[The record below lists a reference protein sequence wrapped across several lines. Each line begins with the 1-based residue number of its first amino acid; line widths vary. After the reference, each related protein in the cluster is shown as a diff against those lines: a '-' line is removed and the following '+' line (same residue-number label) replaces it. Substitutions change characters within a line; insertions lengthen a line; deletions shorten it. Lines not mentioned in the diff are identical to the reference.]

1 MARQLDSKGLRRKN
15 IWKGIRTVLQILL
28 LGFVALWVI
37 WSLTTRPKQAREE
50 NAAATPEARQAENG
64 TVSDTEGNV
73 ISDAIGVNVN
83 GTAQVVL
90 SSRTLLPENAEPAV
104 QAGDGARFIC
114 ISYNGVNQSE
124 KLESKIVNLEVFK
137 KQVALLKQ
145 SGYVTI
151 SQQDVLDY
159 YLEHKGLPEKALLLI
174 FEDGIY
180 DTARLV
186 QPSLQQLNYRAT
198 MCTYSG
204 NLGDTE
210 GLYIT
215 EQNLKDL
222 IDTTFWEIGS
232 NGYRLSYINVF
243 DRYRNYFGHLN
254 LKELQ
259 AVRSYVRRDYNHYL
273 MDFLRDKD
281 RLREETETEMRRRI
295 SWDYAQMKE
304 DYTKAG
310 YVPALY
316 ILMHSN
322 TRAFGNDVLVSDQN
336 EQELT
341 KLFQMNVNRQ
351 GSCLNTTESSI
362 WDLTRLESRH
372 YFSPNH
378 LMMRIWDDTGDQ
390 VSFLAGDVEAARSWT
405 VTGGVADMEGDRI
418 ILTTLPD
425 GEAAMLLK
433 NKRVDNPDVTVTLQG
448 NVVGKQGIVLR
459 GTEDGSA
466 GISVTLENNYL
477 VVRNEADPDV
487 KLFEMNLFEFDGG
500 PFISREQ
507 DELNGLIAL
516 QKAIIEF
523 DEDPERVREAERIL
537 PDLEAMTV
545 VNIEEGG
552 EPFYPELD
560 ISQRDERKLRV
571 LLQDDL
577 LNIWVDDKPALEN
590 LRVPRAPGSSLRLI
604 GAVSNDVERFSK
616 ENLDDDVYDAV
627 FINLTVRDAAGR
639 TVYAYAAEET
649 EETENAKESAEPKA
663 ENAAPEERKSF
674 WQWLLELVG
683 LGRGG

>member
-1 MARQLDSKGLRRKN
+1 MARQLDRNGLRRKN
-15 IWKGIRTVLQILL
+15 IWKGIRTVLQVFLL
-28 LGFVALWVI
+28 AFVALWVI
-37 WSLTTRPKQAREE
+37 WSLSTRPKPAEE
-50 NAAATPEARQAENG
+50 AEGAAQQESRQAEDG
-64 TVSDTEGNV
+64 TVTDAEGNV
-73 ISDAIGVNVN
+73 ISDAIGVNIN
-83 GTAQVVL
+83 GTPQVVM
-90 SSRTLLPENAEPAV
+90 SSKSLLPEDAEPAV
-104 QAGDGARFIC
+104 QADEGARFIC
-114 ISYNGVNQSE
+114 VSYNGVNQNE
-124 KLESKIVNLEVFK
+124 KLESKIVNLENFK
-137 KQVALLKQ
+137 KQVALLAQ

-159 YLEHKGLPEKALLLI
+159 YRESKGLPEKAMLLI

-186 QPSLQQLNYRAT
+186 QPTLQRFNYRAT
-198 MCTYSG
+198 MCTFSG

-222 IDTTFWEIGS
+222 IGTTFWEIGS
-232 NGYRLSYINVF
+232 NGYRMSYINVF
-243 DRYRNYFGHLN
+243 DRYLNYFGHLN

-281 RLREETETEMRRRI
+281 RLREETEAEMRRRI
-295 SWDYAQMKE
+295 TWDYEQMRE

-341 KLFQMNVNRQ
+341 KLFQMNINRQ
-351 GSCLNTTESSI
+351 GTCLNTTESSI
-362 WDLTRLESRH
+362 WDLSRLESRH

-390 VSFLAGDVEAARSWT
+390 VSFLAGDLEAARDWS

-418 ILTTLPD
+418 ILTTLPY

-433 NKRVDNPDVTVTLQG
+433 DKTVENPDITVTLQG
-448 NVVGKQGIVLR
+448 NVVGKQGIILR
-459 GTEDGSA
+459 GTGDGA
-466 GISVTLENNYL
+466 TGISVSLENNYL
-477 VVRNEADPDV
+477 VVRNAADPDV
-487 KLFEMNLFEFDGG
+487 KLCELSLFEFDGG

-523 DEDPERVREAERIL
+523 DEDPARIREAELIL

-552 EPFYPELD
+552 EPYYPDLD
-560 ISQRDERKLRV
+560 ISQRDERKLRI
-571 LLQDDL
+571 LLQDNL
-577 LNIWVDDKPALEN
+577 LNIWIDDRLALEN
-590 LRVPRAPGSSLRLI
+590 VRVPAVPGSSLMLT

-627 FINLTVRDAAGR
+627 FIDLTVKEADGR
-639 TVYAYAAEET
+639 EIYAYAVEKEEPEEEEEPKTEEEPNAEE
-649 EETENAKESAEPKA
+649 AL
-663 ENAAPEERKSF
+663 PEEKISF
-674 WQWLLELVG
+674 WQWLLGLVG
-683 LGRGG
+683 LR